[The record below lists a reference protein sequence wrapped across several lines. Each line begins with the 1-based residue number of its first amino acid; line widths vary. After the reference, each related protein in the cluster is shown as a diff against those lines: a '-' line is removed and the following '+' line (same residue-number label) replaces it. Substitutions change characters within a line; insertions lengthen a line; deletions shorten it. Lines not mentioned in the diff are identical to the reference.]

1 MKPTARLAGSWWTQ
15 LSREQAT
22 SACLAHLARFQ
33 TSEYSLRTTNR
44 CDSTGLFPPAK
55 RRYQGRPAPLYV
67 PDSDRDA
74 GEAA

>member
-33 TSEYSLRTTNR
+33 TSEYSLRTTNMV
-44 CDSTGLFPPAK
+44 DATNLFPPAK

-67 PDSDRDA
+67 PDLERDTC
-74 GEAA
+74 ES